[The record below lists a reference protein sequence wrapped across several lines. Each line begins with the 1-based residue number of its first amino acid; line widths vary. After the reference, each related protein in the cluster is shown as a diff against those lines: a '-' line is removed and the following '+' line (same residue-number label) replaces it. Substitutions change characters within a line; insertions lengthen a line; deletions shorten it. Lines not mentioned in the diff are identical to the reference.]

1 MSEEIRV
8 LLKEGLT
15 TPDRLIKGKKIKP
28 KNIEKT
34 NSKVV
39 AVFESK
45 EKKRDLVCSIDLE
58 SGTFNCSCEDFQ
70 YRKILCKHLV
80 SIYLRLPKQMK
91 EKFLSSLREK
101 KETLFKEG
109 TISTGS
115 ERLDEFL
122 GGGLPIGSITN
133 LIGSSKIG
141 KSLFCIQCSS
151 LFSITTGKPV
161 LYIDT
166 ETTFLSEEVQK
177 RILGFFNKRFNGEAS
192 IDFVDIRDLTSF
204 ADFLGLNIKI
214 LPTETGKRLDAMIQY
229 STITEE
235 SPIFEL
241 MKDVGYGMLVIDSFS
256 ALIKRAIPVPPQQN
270 FPARA
275 AIINVLFGR
284 LDEIVSKLRIP
295 CITVNHISIAPDN
308 PYAKGRLYGGT
319 AMFYNSKLI
328 LQILS
333 GKDKDKRRFR
343 LVYMPGRTEEE
354 IEIELRKDFGYI

>member
-1 MSEEIRV
+1 MSDEIRA
-8 LLKEGLT
+8 LLKEGIT
-15 TPDRLIKGKKIKP
+15 TPDRVIRGKNIKP
-28 KNIEKT
+28 KSIDKSD
-34 NSKVV
+34 SKIM
-39 AVFESK
+39 AIFDSD
-45 EKKRDLVCSIDLE
+45 EKKRSLVCSIDLE

-70 YRKILCKHLV
+70 YRKVLCKHLISV
-80 SIYLRLPKQMK
+80 YLRLSKPIR
-91 EKFLSSLREK
+91 EKFLKSLREK
-101 KETLFKEG
+101 KDKIFKEG

-115 ERLDEFL
+115 KKLDEFL
-122 GGGLPIGSITN
+122 GGGLPIGSIAN
-133 LIGSSKIG
+133 LIGNSKIG

-161 LYIDT
+161 LYCDT
-166 ETTFLSEEVQK
+166 EAALISEDVQK
-177 RILGFFNKRFNGEAS
+177 RILGFFNKRFNGESAV
-192 IDFVDIRDLTSF
+192 DFVDIRDLTSF

-256 ALIKRAIPVPPQQN
+256 ALIKRAVPVPPQQN

-284 LDEIVSKLRIP
+284 LDEIVSRLRIP
-295 CITVNHISIAPDN
+295 CIAVNHISIAPDN

-328 LQILS
+328 LQILG
-333 GKDKDKRRFR
+333 GKDKNHRRFR

-354 IEIELRKDFGYI
+354 IEIELRRDYGYV

>member
-1 MSEEIRV
+1 MSEEVRF
-8 LLKEGLT
+8 LLKKNLT
-15 TPDRLIKGKKIKP
+15 TPDRLVKGKKIKP
-28 KNIEKT
+28 KNVEKT
-34 NSKVV
+34 DSKII
-39 AVFESK
+39 AVFES
-45 EKKRDLVCSIDLE
+45 EGKKRDLVCSIDLE
-58 SGTFNCSCEDFQ
+58 AGTFNCACEDFQ

-80 SIYLRLPKQMK
+80 SVYLRLPKEIR
-91 EKFLSSLREK
+91 EKFLTAVKEK
-101 KETLFKEG
+101 KDQVFKEG

-115 ERLDEFL
+115 AKLDEFL
-122 GGGLPIGSITN
+122 GGGIPIGAVTN

-166 ETTFLSEEVQK
+166 EAALISEEVQK

-229 STITEE
+229 STVTEE

-241 MKDVGYGMLVIDSFS
+241 IKDVGYGMLVIDSFS
-256 ALIKRAIPVPPQQN
+256 ALIKRAVPVPPQQN

-284 LDEIVSKLRIP
+284 LDEVVSKLRIP
-295 CITVNHISIAPDN
+295 CIAVNHISIAPDN
-308 PYAKGRLYGGT
+308 PYSKGRLYGGS

-328 LQILS
+328 LQILG
-333 GKDKDKRRFR
+333 GKDQNKRRFR

-354 IEIELRKDFGYI
+354 IEIELKRNYGYV